1 MVPGLSIRKDGIR
14 GQGSGVGQTPSS
26 ATFFLAGGPGKSSDF
41 PVPQLRHLHHADNRQ
56 RCCED
61 LSTDTHQVCGR
72 PVPGTWSVL
81 PNWQSK
87 RGVFKVTQ

>member
-1 MVPGLSIRKDGIR
+1 M
-14 GQGSGVGQTPSS
+14 GSAGRAQELGRPPSS
-26 ATFFLAGGPGKSSDF
+26 ATFFLVGGPVKSSDF
-41 PVPQLRHLHHADNRQ
+41 PVPQLRHLQHADNRR

-61 LSTDTHQVCGR
+61 LTTDAHQVCGR